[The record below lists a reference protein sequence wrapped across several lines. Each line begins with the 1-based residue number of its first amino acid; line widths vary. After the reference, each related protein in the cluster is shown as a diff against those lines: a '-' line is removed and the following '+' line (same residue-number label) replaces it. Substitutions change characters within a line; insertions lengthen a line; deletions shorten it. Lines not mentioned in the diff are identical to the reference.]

1 LLEEVGRGG
10 MAVVFR
16 AHDERLGREVA
27 VKTLAPAL
35 AADEGFRHRFLR
47 ESVAAAAVD
56 DPHIIPVF
64 EAGEAGGVLFM
75 AMRLVRGGDVGSLL
89 HRVGVLA
96 PWRAAALLSPVA
108 AALDAAHAAG
118 LVHRDVKPGNML
130 LDVRDGRPDHVYL
143 ADFGLSRSTLAA
155 TGLTGSGQFLGT
167 LDYVPPEQIE
177 GGSVDG
183 REDQYSLACTAFEML
198 AGSPPF
204 HRGGG
209 MAVMYAQMSQPAPLL
224 SSQSPGAPRAADA
237 VLARAMSKVSADRYA
252 TCRQFTDAL
261 RAALGIGPYDPADG
275 AGSTQGHP
283 VTEVAGVPSPVP
295 ADTGALHSPVLDSR
309 ATVATF
315 LAGHAVGKRNPA
327 ADAGDHPGAASLS
340 SGRRRR
346 GVLAALL
353 AVAVACA
360 GAALLA
366 SWPGATALPRAASLR
381 TSSKPAL
388 AGRPRPGGRAT
399 LARRSPPAAALAG
412 MLASAG
418 LRMSSVTVFTAATD
432 PNHLLGREGGYI
444 SKVEWV
450 DPAAVSAG
458 AGRPT
463 SDDRFD
469 TSFGGSIEVYPSS
482 AGAQARDRYLKV
494 IAKADPALADGYDY
508 VAGTAILRLSG
519 YLTPAQARRYHAA
532 FDRTANR

>member
-1 LLEEVGRGG
+1 MAAGSGVAGYRLLEEIGRGG

-89 HRVGVLA
+89 RRVGVLA

-118 LVHRDVKPGNML
+118 LVHRDVKPANML

-143 ADFGLSRSTLAA
+143 SDFGLSRSTLAA

-183 REDQYSLACTAFEML
+183 RADQYSLACTAFEML
-198 AGSPPF
+198 AGSAPL
-204 HRGGG
+204 HRSGG

-224 SSQSPGAPRAADA
+224 SSRSPGAPPAADA
-237 VLARAMSKVSADRYA
+237 VLARAMSKAPADRYA

-261 RAALGIGPYDPADG
+261 RAALGIGSYDPADRG

-295 ADTGALHSPVLDSR
+295 ADTGALRSPVLDSG
-309 ATVATF
+309 ATAATS
-315 LAGHAVGKRNPA
+315 LAGQAAGRRNPA
-327 ADAGDHPGAASLS
+327 ADAGDHPGAASPS

-353 AVAVACA
+353 AVFVACA

-366 SWPGATALPRAASLR
+366 SRPGATALPRAASSR
-381 TSSKPAL
+381 TMSKPAT
-388 AGRPRPGGRAT
+388 AGRPRP
-399 LARRSPPAAALAG
+399 
-412 MLASAG
+412 
-418 LRMSSVTVFTAATD
+418 
-432 PNHLLGREGGYI
+432 
-444 SKVEWV
+444 
-450 DPAAVSAG
+450 
-458 AGRPT
+458 
-463 SDDRFD
+463 
-469 TSFGGSIEVYPSS
+469 
-482 AGAQARDRYLKV
+482 
-494 IAKADPALADGYDY
+494 
-508 VAGTAILRLSG
+508 
-519 YLTPAQARRYHAA
+519 
-532 FDRTANR
+532 